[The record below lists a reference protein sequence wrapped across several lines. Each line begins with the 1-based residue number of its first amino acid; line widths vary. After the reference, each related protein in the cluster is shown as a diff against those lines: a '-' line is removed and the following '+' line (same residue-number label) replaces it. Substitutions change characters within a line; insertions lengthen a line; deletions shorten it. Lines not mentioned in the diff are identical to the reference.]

1 MKRRLTSLRTNLQA
15 RCRAA
20 LSASRIAHAL
30 FFLGLAAIVVGC
42 GKVYEPLGFLAAGFI
57 GIWVSVLIAA
67 ESAKG

>member
-1 MKRRLTSLRTNLQA
+1 MERCLDSLRASLQK

-20 LSASRIAHAL
+20 ITVSRLAHTL

-42 GKVYEPLGFLAAGFI
+42 GKVYEPLGYLAAGFI
-57 GIWVSVLIAA
+57 GIWVSFLIAA